1 MIIDVECEDGTT
13 QIAQTISE
21 SEDHYIVNFLEK
33 TQDNFYHF
41 SVEDEEVMKESVS
54 GFYDVEELEDTEL
67 FAKFPQGYVL
77 LDDSDDEDFE
87 CSSSDEVDSDDDVS
101 LVDEDEA

>member
-21 SEDHYIVNFLEK
+21 SEDHYIVNFLER

-41 SVEDEEVMKESVS
+41 SAEDEEVM
-54 GFYDVEELEDTEL
+54 
-67 FAKFPQGYVL
+67 
-77 LDDSDDEDFE
+77 
-87 CSSSDEVDSDDDVS
+87 
-101 LVDEDEA
+101 